1 MMSIWKGN
9 KLITSANFKNLT
21 GVSMISVT
29 HTYMILIQCPHDFLS
44 LLNLSNF
51 STTTNFSKVYYINVL
66 LACVFNLDSS
76 VRGYACY

>member
-51 STTTNFSKVYYINVL
+51 STTTNFSKVYYINVYPKGINYKISL
-66 LACVFNLDSS
+66 FLTI
-76 VRGYACY
+76 